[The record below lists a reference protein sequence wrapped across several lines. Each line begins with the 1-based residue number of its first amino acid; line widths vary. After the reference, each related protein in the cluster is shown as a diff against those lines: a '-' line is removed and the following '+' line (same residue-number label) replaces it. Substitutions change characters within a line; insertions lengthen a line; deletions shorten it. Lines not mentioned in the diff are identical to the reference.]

1 MSLWNNDFSAADT
14 SLEKAAFLSPN
25 DPQILNVLAFAQN
38 GAHKYQDVLQTVY
51 RLHRLDHQ
59 GMAGVHYVAASAAL
73 SLQDI
78 KDTKTE
84 LITFLAED
92 PSGPLSA
99 IAREKLDQLEH
110 GGVSIAEVLP
120 TASVAS
126 PQVTQLTFPNTP
138 RLKSELNSVLA
149 ASDPSD
155 EFPDGVEPVSVANH
169 DDNRNSTGIA
179 AANWSSLFTIRKAVD
194 EAAVF
199 LAVSDNGKM
208 VNNLSASDIKIR
220 DDNRPPQ
227 RILQFLPQS
236 QLPLRLAVLV
246 DTSGSVEH
254 RIAFEKKAAKTFLKK
269 VLNPK
274 SDLAFVAGFAT
285 IVSVTQDFT
294 SGSAAL
300 DRGVDNLGGNGEGT
314 AVFDAVHFASWKLA
328 AYPDQGRV
336 ARVLVLLSDGEDN
349 CSHRSLRQTT
359 EAAEAA
365 GITVYAI
372 NTSVSSDLDSD
383 SNRVLQMIG
392 QRSGG
397 ESVYPRN
404 MREPEHYFR
413 QLSDAIRSRYLI
425 AYKPANFIPD
435 GHYHHLKITAE
446 RDGKHLQVHVRKG
459 YYARLA
465 WSH

>member
-1 MSLWNNDFSAADT
+1 MMSLWNNDFSAADT

-169 DDNRNSTGIA
+169 DDNRNSTGI
-179 AANWSSLFTIRKAVD
+179 
-194 EAAVF
+194 
-199 LAVSDNGKM
+199 
-208 VNNLSASDIKIR
+208 
-220 DDNRPPQ
+220 
-227 RILQFLPQS
+227 
-236 QLPLRLAVLV
+236 
-246 DTSGSVEH
+246 
-254 RIAFEKKAAKTFLKK
+254 
-269 VLNPK
+269 
-274 SDLAFVAGFAT
+274 
-285 IVSVTQDFT
+285 
-294 SGSAAL
+294 
-300 DRGVDNLGGNGEGT
+300 
-314 AVFDAVHFASWKLA
+314 
-328 AYPDQGRV
+328 
-336 ARVLVLLSDGEDN
+336 
-349 CSHRSLRQTT
+349 
-359 EAAEAA
+359 
-365 GITVYAI
+365 
-372 NTSVSSDLDSD
+372 
-383 SNRVLQMIG
+383 
-392 QRSGG
+392 
-397 ESVYPRN
+397 
-404 MREPEHYFR
+404 
-413 QLSDAIRSRYLI
+413 
-425 AYKPANFIPD
+425 
-435 GHYHHLKITAE
+435 
-446 RDGKHLQVHVRKG
+446 
-459 YYARLA
+459 
-465 WSH
+465 